1 MSLGLSLIITLA
13 LFCILNFILKSHS
26 SFLNGILAFWWAI
39 GGLYWGLNALGWEY
53 FDENEEMSL
62 LFLLFYGLFWIIV
75 TIALIGFQLAFSDVT
90 PKQAKAQGS
99 NVSKI
104 LKRCP
109 KCTKKI
115 PSYFTTK
122 CPHCTADI

>member
-13 LFCILNFILKSHS
+13 LFCVLNFILKSHS
-26 SFLNGILAFWWAI
+26 YFFNGILAFWWAI
-39 GGLYWGLNALGWEY
+39 GGLIWGLKAQSWEY
-53 FDENEEMSL
+53 FDENEGMHL
-62 LFLLFYGLFWIIV
+62 LFILFYGLFWIITLV
-75 TIALIGFQLAFSDVT
+75 VMYILNFTYAGLSGEQI
-90 PKQAKAQGS
+90 KAQGRD
-99 NVSKI
+99 VSKV